1 MQIMGFGTPIVREG
15 LALRGLH
22 QIMARLI
29 QCYIRR
35 TDYFEVGCKAHFLE
49 LLYYIAHQFRDAEWI
64 RSEMV
69 FQTAQAARL
78 APILEFVKENH
89 AEPITLNEAACLAKM
104 SVPQF
109 VRLFKKVAGMSFVSY
124 PIHVRL
130 SRAVRLLKETSLT
143 IAQIACE
150 VGFSDQS
157 YFDRHSR
164 KLSVILRATSGEI
177 SGAQE

>member
-1 MQIMGFGTPIVREG
+1 
-15 LALRGLH
+15 
-22 QIMARLI
+22 
-29 QCYIRR
+29 
-35 TDYFEVGCKAHFLE
+35 
-49 LLYYIAHQFRDAEWI
+49 
-64 RSEMV
+64 
-69 FQTAQAARL
+69 
-78 APILEFVKENH
+78 
-89 AEPITLNEAACLAKM
+89 M

-124 PIHVRL
+124 LIHVRL